1 MKTDLAYQLSDLSDV
16 NTSTPTNRFALIA
29 DGTDFESRALV
40 EADISDLGTYL
51 TDITGQSI
59 LSLSDVAA
67 DPNADKYLM
76 WDDSASTCTWQ
87 DAGAGGGYTNLT
99 SFVDQTAWR
108 LFYSNTAGDVTELA
122 LGTDGQVLT
131 SAGVDIAPAFEDA
144 AGGGDALTTD
154 PLSQFAATT
163 SAELAGVISD
173 EKGAGALVFETLL
186 AKLFPNIYNRDIKW
200 LLKEPYT
207 TAANR
212 YTIQTPN
219 DMSVDIDGA
228 IYFIETQS
236 DIDLSVEA
244 NWDTIAVD
252 YRVAATRAGKDFYIY
267 ACQPASGDAPVI
279 KLRANSTVPTDYTAG
294 NSRKI
299 RWLPLSLCSSRGY
312 SWTYFR

>member
-1 MKTDLAYQLSDLSDV
+1 M
-16 NTSTPTNRFALIA
+16 
-29 DGTDFESRALV
+29 
-40 EADISDLGTYL
+40 
-51 TDITGQSI
+51 
-59 LSLSDVAA
+59 
-67 DPNADKYLM
+67 
-76 WDDSASTCTWQ
+76 
-87 DAGAGGGYTNLT
+87 
-99 SFVDQTAWR
+99 
-108 LFYSNTAGDVTELA
+108 LF
-122 LGTDGQVLT
+122 
-131 SAGVDIAPAFEDA
+131 
-144 AGGGDALTTD
+144 TTD

-163 SAELAGVISD
+163 SAGLAGVISD

-186 AKLFPNIYNRDIKW
+186 AKLLPNIYNRDIKW

-279 KLRANSTVPTDYTAG
+279 KLSANSTVPTDYTAG

-299 RWLPLSLCSSRGY
+299 GGFHCLCVAVGDIAGHTLDDFLAGDVLPASVWG
-312 SWTYFR
+312 FGA

>member
-1 MKTDLAYQLSDLSDV
+1 MILMQYGHLPKAKEDLDLE
-16 NTSTPTNRFALIA
+16 I
-29 DGTDFESRALV
+29 GTDVQAYNV
-40 EADISDLGTYL
+40 NNAYI
-51 TDITGQSI
+51 TDK
-59 LSLSDVAA
+59 LS
-67 DPNADKYLM
+67 
-76 WDDSASTCTWQ
+76 
-87 DAGAGGGYTNLT
+87 
-99 SFVDQTAWR
+99 
-108 LFYSNTAGDVTELA
+108 
-122 LGTDGQVLT
+122 
-131 SAGVDIAPAFEDA
+131 AFA
-144 AGGGDALTTD
+144 V
-154 PLSQFAATT
+154 TT

-279 KLRANSTVPTDYTAG
+279 KLSANSTVTYRLY
-294 NSRKI
+294 SRQF
-299 RWLPLSLCSSRGY
+299 P
-312 SWTYFR
+312 

>member
-1 MKTDLAYQLSDLSDV
+1 LKLTY
-16 NTSTPTNRFALIA
+16 
-29 DGTDFESRALV
+29 
-40 EADISDLGTYL
+40 SDLGTYL

-144 AGGGDALTTD
+144 AGVGDALTTD

-163 SAELAGVISD
+163 SAQLAGVISD

-267 ACQPASGDAPVI
+267 ACQPASGGRD
-279 KLRANSTVPTDYTAG
+279 
-294 NSRKI
+294 
-299 RWLPLSLCSSRGY
+299 LSLIKC
-312 SWTYFR
+312 